1 MGQLSLQ
8 LPSSQGAVTAE
19 CHQFM
24 RHDAVFGSLGFRKA
38 HIPFREVCQKEGEVV
53 CTFGA
58 AWHSGKQDGSIQ
70 ETDLFVNLRFKILKE
85 TYTRRTDFKSLC
97 G

>member
-1 MGQLSLQ
+1 
-8 LPSSQGAVTAE
+8 
-19 CHQFM
+19 M
-24 RHDAVFGSLGFRKA
+24 RHDVVFGIRGFRKA

-58 AWHSGKQDGSIQ
+58 AWNSGKHNGNIP
-70 ETDLFVNLRFKILKE
+70 ETDLFVNLGFKTLKE
-85 TYTRRTDFKSLC
+85 TYTRRTDFKSLY

>member
-1 MGQLSLQ
+1 
-8 LPSSQGAVTAE
+8 
-19 CHQFM
+19 M
-24 RHDAVFGSLGFRKA
+24 RHDAVFGIRGFTKA
-38 HIPFREVCQKEGEVV
+38 HIPFREVCQEEGEVV

-58 AWHSGKQDGSIQ
+58 AWHSGKQEGNIQ
-70 ETDLFVNLRFKILKE
+70 ETDLFVNLGFKILKE